1 MKIKVLSAS
10 LLVLLLNSLSANAA
24 SISWN
29 GNYRIE
35 GHDLRGY
42 DLDGGEKNYLLHHLS
57 LSPKIIVKDDIIIR
71 TRFDIFNNSNY
82 GVKANQVGAFIGN
95 PSNGKSSTTATFDD
109 SSVIAESASVET
121 VAATQLYLTW
131 LLENGAFIAG
141 RAPKHFGLG
150 ISHNAGTGDF
160 DHWFDTHDVV
170 GYKIIAGNHT
180 FTPYYGKKT
189 EGQIVDRADV
199 NELTFQYQYENPDS
213 GLIIGIYWEKTNS
226 GDKIDATSAFGGTPT
241 TAYEPELRNFYLKQS
256 YAYWDLELEAGFLEG
271 NTGVLKSGNK
281 VSFEGTGFLA
291 NFSFDFAKDFHLDT
305 RLGYASGDD
314 PNTNNYE
321 GFYFDRNVDI
331 ALMLFNHRLG
341 QNSLDLIGSD
351 VGGSD
356 VTGVDNEYVGNTLF
370 LSPRL
375 SWRSGDKWKYDVTL
389 TYAKLNEVPATGI
402 DKSLGT
408 EIDFG
413 LSYMPNESTHVRFE
427 AGYLLTGKAFEGNA
441 SNPANNAYIITG
453 KAAISF

>member
-1 MKIKVLSAS
+1 MKIKVLSLS
-10 LLVLLLNSLSANAA
+10 LLLVLLNSLTLNAA

-42 DLDGGEKNYLLHHLS
+42 DLDGGEKNYLIHHLS

-71 TRFDIFNNSNY
+71 ARFDVFNNQNY
-82 GVKANQVGAFIGN
+82 GVSSNQVGSFIGN
-95 PSNGKSSTTATFDD
+95 PSNSKTSTAATFDD
-109 SSVIAESASVET
+109 SSVISESMSVET

-131 LLENGAFIAG
+131 LAENGAFIAG

-150 ISHNAGTGDF
+150 LSHNAGTGDF
-160 DHWFDTHDVV
+160 DHWFDTHDVI
-170 GYKIIAGNHT
+170 GYKVIAGNHT
-180 FTPYYGKKT
+180 FTPYYGKKN

-199 NELTFQYQYENPDS
+199 NELVFHYQYENSDS

-226 GDKIDATSAFGGTPT
+226 GDAIDGTSVFGGTPST
-241 TAYEPELRNFYLKQS
+241 SYEPELRNFYLKQ
-256 YAYWDLELEAGFLEG
+256 AYKFFDLELEGGFLSG
-271 NTGVLKSGNK
+271 DTGVLNGGKK

-291 NFSFDFAKDFHLDT
+291 NFSLDFAKDFHLDA

-314 PNTNNYE
+314 PATNNFE

-341 QNSLDLIGSD
+341 NQSLDLIGSN
-351 VGGSD
+351 VGGSS
-356 VTGVDNEYVGNTLF
+356 VVGVDNQYVGNTLF
-370 LSPRL
+370 VSPRF
-375 SWRSGDKWKYDVTL
+375 SWRSGDKWKYDT
-389 TYAKLNEVPATGI
+389 TITWAKLNEVPSAGI

-413 LSYMPNESTHVRFE
+413 VSYLPNESTHVRFE

-441 SNPANNAYIITG
+441 SNPASNAYIITG